1 MYTDA
6 APDCSGVACG
16 RFVSP
21 SVTLCRKTDMLLHHR
36 TVCNHSGSVCGA
48 TWTVVYVQQCPV
60 LQPQGKYTGRPT
72 CVWFSSGGF
81 LRYDSCSSDVDIIHK
96 SNSDIAE
103 CDGETLDLG
112 RITRTGQTFV
122 VGSRCRLQCC
132 SVTNHYSE
140 ADMTCVLDG
149 KDQLSRREPDLLT
162 ESHLWRVRYTT
173 ILTFDPVQCLL
184 SRQKAVQYQ
193 DLLANKER
201 LKNRCGTDKAV

>member
-1 MYTDA
+1 
-6 APDCSGVACG
+6 
-16 RFVSP
+16 
-21 SVTLCRKTDMLLHHR
+21 MLLHHR

-140 ADMTCVLDG
+140 ADMVNLIGSLVD
-149 KDQLSRREPDLLT
+149 KQK
-162 ESHLWRVRYTT
+162 
-173 ILTFDPVQCLL
+173 QCPFFSDSKVKMWGVSTVGQTQQSNL
-184 SRQKAVQYQ
+184 
-193 DLLANKER
+193 
-201 LKNRCGTDKAV
+201 NRCQASEINYNFSTLNNQLTMK